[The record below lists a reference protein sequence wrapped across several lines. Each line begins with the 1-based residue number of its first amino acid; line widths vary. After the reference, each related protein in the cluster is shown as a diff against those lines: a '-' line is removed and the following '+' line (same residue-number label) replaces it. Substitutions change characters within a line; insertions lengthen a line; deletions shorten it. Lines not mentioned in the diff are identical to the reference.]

1 MVFSKSLIFL
11 ISKSLMRFYQEKE
24 HKLDKI
30 CDRNFW
36 SNREKS
42 IFLTNIVDMIYPL
55 IYRSYILSLY
65 IVLQDN

>member
-11 ISKSLMRFYQEKE
+11 ISKSLMRVYQEKE
-24 HKLDKI
+24 HKIDKI

-42 IFLTNIVDMIYPL
+42 IFLTNIVDMI
-55 IYRSYILSLY
+55 RSYILSLY
-65 IVLQDN
+65 IILQDN

>member
-24 HKLDKI
+24 HKIDKI

-42 IFLTNIVDMIYPL
+42 IFLTNIVDMI
-55 IYRSYILSLY
+55 RSYILSLY
-65 IVLQDN
+65 IILQDN

>member
-1 MVFSKSLIFL
+1 
-11 ISKSLMRFYQEKE
+11 MRFYQEKE
-24 HKLDKI
+24 HKVDKI

-42 IFLTNIVDMIYPL
+42 IFLTNIVDMI
-55 IYRSYILSLY
+55 RSYILSLY

>member
-24 HKLDKI
+24 HKIDKI

-42 IFLTNIVDMIYPL
+42 IFLTNIVDMI
-55 IYRSYILSLY
+55 RSYILSLY